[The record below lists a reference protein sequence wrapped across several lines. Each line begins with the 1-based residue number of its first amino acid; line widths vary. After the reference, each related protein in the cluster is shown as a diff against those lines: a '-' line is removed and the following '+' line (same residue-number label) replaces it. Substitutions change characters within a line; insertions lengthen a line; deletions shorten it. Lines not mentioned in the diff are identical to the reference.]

1 MYIPSATGV
10 CLHVCLLLCCAFAVP
25 TKHFTFE
32 VSVHLSTGHL
42 SAWPNFSG
50 SEEST
55 REGLLLCVFVCVYVR
70 TRVLLW
76 VFPPCLSNRKL
87 MWSSTEDREKAFS
100 FHCESFERERE
111 REKKM
116 KKEWRGKKRDQAAA
130 LIQPSAIWPAS
141 LSVPLSF
148 HSLYLSVYLSFF
160 CVCVCVWS
168 FSDSRWTAVFWRDSG
183 VYGEFTSPVRRLGE
197 GVALWVGVH
206 ILPVQL

>member
-111 REKKM
+111 KNEKRVEREKK
-116 KKEWRGKKRDQAAA
+116 RPGCCIDSA
-130 LIQPSAIWPAS
+130 LCNLACLSFCPSLFS
-141 LSVPLSF
+141 LSVP
-148 HSLYLSVYLSFF
+148 
-160 CVCVCVWS
+160 
-168 FSDSRWTAVFWRDSG
+168 
-183 VYGEFTSPVRRLGE
+183 
-197 GVALWVGVH
+197 
-206 ILPVQL
+206 

>member
-1 MYIPSATGV
+1 M
-10 CLHVCLLLCCAFAVP
+10 
-25 TKHFTFE
+25 
-32 VSVHLSTGHL
+32 HLSTGHL

-55 REGLLLCVFVCVYVR
+55 SEGLLLCVFVCVYVR

-111 REKKM
+111 KKR
-116 KKEWRGKKRDQAAA
+116 KRVERKKRDQAAA

-160 CVCVCVWS
+160 LCVCGLFLIPDEQQC
-168 FSDSRWTAVFWRDSG
+168 SG
-183 VYGEFTSPVRRLGE
+183 GTRGFMESSQVLWEDWVRGLLCG
-197 GVALWVGVH
+197 
-206 ILPVQL
+206 

>member
-111 REKKM
+111 REKW
-116 KKEWRGKKRDQAAA
+116 KKSGEGKKRDQAAA

-160 CVCVCVWS
+160 CVCVCG
-168 FSDSRWTAVFWRDSG
+168 VFLIPDEQQCSG
-183 VYGEFTSPVRRLGE
+183 GTQGFMESSQVLWEDWVRGLLCG
-197 GVALWVGVH
+197 
-206 ILPVQL
+206 

>member
-111 REKKM
+111 RKKWKKSGEG
-116 KKEWRGKKRDQAAA
+116 KKETRLLHWFSPLQSG
-130 LIQPSAIWPAS
+130 LPLFLS
-141 LSVPLSF
+141 LSL

-160 CVCVCVWS
+160 FCVCVWS

>member
-1 MYIPSATGV
+1 MLDLISLAAKNPLVKAFFCV
-10 CLHVCLLLCCAFAVP
+10 CLCVCMCARACCSGCFLLAFLTGSWCGVQLRTGKRP
-25 TKHFTFE
+25 F
-32 VSVHLSTGHL
+32 LSTVNHL
-42 SAWPNFSG
+42 
-50 SEEST
+50 
-55 REGLLLCVFVCVYVR
+55 
-70 TRVLLW
+70 
-76 VFPPCLSNRKL
+76 
-87 MWSSTEDREKAFS
+87 
-100 FHCESFERERE
+100 RERE

-160 CVCVCVWS
+160 CVCVWS